1 MVGANFQG
9 LLNRAHYTRFG
20 LPVQPSV
27 TGKAPWWL
35 WPTILSLDA
44 PIVVVL
50 WQRLIGAAA
59 SAPAGTPEMAVLG
72 CSVWL
77 AYSADRWIEGWR
89 LDPETIGTHRHR
101 FYLRWRWPIAAIWA
115 AVLALDVTVAL
126 RRLPQ
131 NEFLAGVLVVIPVAA
146 YLLSHQLVHRNS
158 SWLPPKE
165 LCVALLLGA
174 GAAVFSVGRQGARI
188 APAAGPLGLFVLL
201 CFSNCALISV
211 WEHEVDRVHGQT
223 SLSHQFAGAGALARL
238 LPGVIS
244 AVSGLAWAA
253 AGRGTASGC
262 AAVSGVLL
270 GVVDLSEKRTGRVP
284 ARVLADVALL
294 TPLVPVLWGHA

>member
-1 MVGANFQG
+1 M
-9 LLNRAHYTRFG
+9 LNRRHYTTFG
-20 LPVQPSV
+20 LYVQPSV
-27 TGKAPWWL
+27 TGRARWWL

-59 SAPAGTPEMAVLG
+59 SAPAGAPEMVVLG

-89 LDPETIGTHRHR
+89 LDPATIGTHRHR
-101 FYLRWRWPIAAIWA
+101 FYQRWRWPIAALWA

-126 RRLPQ
+126 RRLQ
-131 NEFLAGVLVVIPVAA
+131 QTEFLAGVLVLIPVAA
-146 YLLSHQLVHRNS
+146 YLLSHQLLHRNS
-158 SWLPPKE
+158 DWRPPKE
-165 LCVALLLGA
+165 LCAALLLGA
-174 GAAVFSVGRQGARI
+174 GAAVFSIGRPGTRLAPI
-188 APAAGPLGLFVLL
+188 AEPLALFILL

-211 WEHEVDRVHGQT
+211 WEHEIDRAHGQT

-238 LPGVIS
+238 LPWVIS
-244 AVSGLAWAA
+244 AVSALAWAA
-253 AGRGTASGC
+253 RGRGPAAAC

-270 GVVDLSEKRTGRVP
+270 GVVDLAEKRTGRVA

>member
-1 MVGANFQG
+1 
-9 LLNRAHYTRFG
+9 
-20 LPVQPSV
+20 
-27 TGKAPWWL
+27 
-35 WPTILSLDA
+35 
-44 PIVVVL
+44 VVVL
-50 WQRLIGAAA
+50 WQHLIGAAA
-59 SAPAGTPEMAVLG
+59 SAPAGTPERVVLG

-89 LDPETIGTHRHR
+89 LNPETIGTHRHR
-101 FYLRWRWPIAAIWA
+101 FYQRWRWPIATLWA

-131 NEFLAGVLVVIPVAA
+131 AEFLDGVLVLIPVAA

-174 GAAVFSVGRQGARI
+174 GAAVFSVGGQGVHL
-188 APAAGPLGLFVLL
+188 APMAAPLGLFVLL

-211 WEHEVDRVHGQT
+211 WEHEVDRAHGQT

-238 LPGVIS
+238 LPWVIA

-253 AGRGTASGC
+253 GGRGTAMGC
-262 AAVSGVLL
+262 AAVSGMLL
-270 GVVDLSEKRTGRVP
+270 GAVDLAEKRTGRVP